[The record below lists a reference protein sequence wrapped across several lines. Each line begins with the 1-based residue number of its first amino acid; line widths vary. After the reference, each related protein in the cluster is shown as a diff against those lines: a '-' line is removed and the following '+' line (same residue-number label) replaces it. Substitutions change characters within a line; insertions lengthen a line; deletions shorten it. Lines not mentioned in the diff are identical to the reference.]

1 MLSLR
6 ALLLLALS
14 QTLVTREI
22 KMVTYEL
29 LHLTVANATVVRE
42 ASQKIV
48 ETANKLD
55 TLASTHKGG
64 KLKVGEASRL
74 TTQAAHQ
81 REKASLLNKELDR
94 MLVLIP
100 EVSRGK
106 RALINVGGVLRDLL
120 GVASNDDRKRDEV
133 KLEDKIKQIY
143 QVEKADKRLMAKVM
157 KKEERMIVSNTH
169 HITVVDDTV
178 KKVEKLLA
186 RTDTEIQLLMEMSKL
201 EHTVDNLFWTAK
213 ATLNNIW
220 RLVDKAM
227 GGRITIDMISEEDL
241 EQMNYQMVHIRPGLR
256 PAYDNIRDILRMYTT
271 DIVRTADLLQI
282 SMRIPYTDTGTF
294 EASFYADEAILVGDG
309 MFAIASP
316 PQWVN
321 CADGICRERLC
332 QVRKPAGCTSRK
344 PRGCLTDSELVCR
357 QINPT
362 TYEILPKEDVSVTV
376 RCPGR
381 SKEEHKMKAKA
392 YYTLSIDSTCEVNEA
407 LMVITPVLLSTEDTG
422 HGASRLLTEEA
433 SILDRM
439 EKTLG
444 ETTDDLN
451 KTDRRLTDLS
461 ASLNTFNMTGTGS
474 VLNATNT
481 WKDWQAAQE
490 ERMVAI
496 SKDVQDLQEDGF
508 IPEDVHEHATWATS
522 TIVFIVLIILI
533 IAIICISKK
542 FSFLKEQIGNALRT
556 VTP

>member
-1 MLSLR
+1 
-6 ALLLLALS
+6 
-14 QTLVTREI
+14 
-22 KMVTYEL
+22 MVTYEL

-48 ETANKLD
+48 ETADKLD
-55 TLASTHKGG
+55 IMAETHKGG
-64 KLKVGEASRL
+64 RLKIGEASRL
-74 TTQAAHQ
+74 IALAAHH
-81 REKASLLNKELDR
+81 REKAALLNQDLDR

-100 EVSRGK
+100 EVGRGK
-106 RALINVGGVLRDLL
+106 RSLINVGGILRDLL

-143 QVEKADKRLMAKVM
+143 KVERADKRLMAKVM

-169 HITVVDDTV
+169 HITVVDNTV

-186 RTDTEIQLLMEMSKL
+186 KTDTEIQMLMEMNKL
-201 EHTVDNLFWTAK
+201 ERTVDNLFWTAK

-227 GGRITIDMISEEDL
+227 SGRITIDMISEEDL

-256 PAYDNIRDILRMYTT
+256 PAFDNIRDILRMYTT

-309 MFAIASP
+309 MFAVASP

-332 QVRKPAGCTSRK
+332 QVRKPTGCTSRK
-344 PRGCLTDSELVCR
+344 PRKCLTGSELICR
-357 QINPT
+357 QVNPT
-362 TYEILPKEDVSVTV
+362 TYEILPKEDVSITV

-381 SKEEHKMKAKA
+381 SKEEHRMKAKA

-407 LMVITPVLLSTEDTG
+407 LMVITPMLLSTEDTG
-422 HGASRLLTEEA
+422 HGASKLLTEA
-433 SILDRM
+433 TSTLDRM

-444 ETTDDLN
+444 ETTNDLN
-451 KTDRRLTDLS
+451 KTDRRLSDLS
-461 ASLNTFNMTGTGS
+461 VSFRAFNLTGTRNA
-474 VLNATNT
+474 VNATND
-481 WKDWQAAQE
+481 WRDWQEAQE
-490 ERMVAI
+490 ERLADI
-496 SKDVQDLQEDGF
+496 SKDVQDLQDDGF
-508 IPEDVHEHATWATS
+508 IPEAVHEHTTWATS

-533 IAIICISKK
+533 IALACIAKK
-542 FSFLKEQIGNALRT
+542 FSFLKEQIGNALRNI
-556 VTP
+556 TP